1 MLFHFN
7 LIKTRGARKTLLY
20 SYRDICSSLSFWQLE
35 YRITT
40 TWDSLPVLQRPMTLR
55 FKSGVQGLLME
66 VNAPFFDDPLASP
79 GEAGQAF
86 YGLWEYEG
94 EKFSILSAQ
103 AKRNR
108 EHMWYMAVL
117 LQYLLIFSEFP
128 STSCYS
134 SWVSENLVI
143 WKNEVRNCG
152 TWRGMIV
159 NN

>member
-1 MLFHFN
+1 M
-7 LIKTRGARKTLLY
+7 
-20 SYRDICSSLSFWQLE
+20 E

-94 EKFSILSAQ
+94 VLNQKYLEICEFSQ
-103 AKRNR
+103 
-108 EHMWYMAVL
+108 
-117 LQYLLIFSEFP
+117 FS
-128 STSCYS
+128 SLT
-134 SWVSENLVI
+134 
-143 WKNEVRNCG
+143 
-152 TWRGMIV
+152 
-159 NN
+159 